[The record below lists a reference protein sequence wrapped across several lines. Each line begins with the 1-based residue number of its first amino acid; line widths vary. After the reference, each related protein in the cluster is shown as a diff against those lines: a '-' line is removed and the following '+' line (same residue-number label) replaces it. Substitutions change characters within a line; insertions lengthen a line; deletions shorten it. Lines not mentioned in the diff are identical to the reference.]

1 MHKFKIASGRGG
13 KLRVQ
18 FLYNTEVMMW
28 SETYSSPRAAKAC
41 IASVKKNAGRARV
54 ADLTRDESG
63 KGYHFEIVGS
73 KNRQFFL
80 RFVAANGETML
91 RSEAYTDKRNARNC
105 AKSVKAKAARAP
117 VE

>member
-1 MHKFKIASGRGG
+1 
-13 KLRVQ
+13 
-18 FLYNTEVMMW
+18 
-28 SETYSSPRAAKAC
+28 
-41 IASVKKNAGRARV
+41 VKKNAGKARV

-63 KGYHFEIVGS
+63 KGDHFEIVGS
-73 KNRQFFL
+73 KNKQFFL